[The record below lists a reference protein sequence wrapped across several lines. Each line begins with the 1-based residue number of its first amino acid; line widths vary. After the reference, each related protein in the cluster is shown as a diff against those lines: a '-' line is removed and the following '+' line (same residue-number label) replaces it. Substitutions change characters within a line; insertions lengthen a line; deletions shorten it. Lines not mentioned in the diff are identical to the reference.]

1 MIEIIIDSTNNKL
14 TIFTGEAPTD
24 LNIAIS
30 LLLLLSPAIVMA
42 IIPKRAII
50 IIKNV
55 KYNIMELRIVD

>member
-50 IIKNV
+50 IIK
-55 KYNIMELRIVD
+55 KI